1 MLALLLLQAPAL
13 PQLAEPFLVEAG
25 GAPIEATTGHAA
37 PYVLDFDGDGRK
49 DLVVGEFG
57 RGEDG
62 GGRARVYLNQGSN
75 RAPAFGEFTFLQAG
89 GADATVPSS

>member
-37 PYVLDFDGDGRK
+37 PYLIDFDVDGRR

-57 RGEDG
+57 DG
-62 GGRARVYLNQGSN
+62 GGRARIYLNQGSN
-75 RAPAFGEFTFLQAG
+75 EAPAFGEYSFLQAD